1 MLIIL
6 NLILFSTLQR
16 YLISSLQAIT
26 SVMLRLNVEGLVMN
40 DVTQLILMYFII
52 PLWFTAGIVDWFATA
67 AVHCCTAGPKESL
80 IHLLM
85 FIEVEFLFYGSPL
98 R

>member
-1 MLIIL
+1 M
-6 NLILFSTLQR
+6 
-16 YLISSLQAIT
+16 SSLKALT

-52 PLWFTAGIVDWFATA
+52 PLWFTAGIVDWFCHRSSNIA
-67 AVHCCTAGPKESL
+67 ATAGPKESL

-85 FIEVEFLFYGSPL
+85 FLLLIQSPINQL
-98 R
+98 QLLMTIFMKKVIS